1 MMFQTYKVVILTLV
15 IFCLIN
21 VVHSYQYDNQT
32 QNNIQMEQVEQ
43 IKTINPHP
51 ELFQYNIL
59 PLVVCLFFINQQI

>member
-1 MMFQTYKVVILTLV
+1 MVLQTYKIVILALV

-21 VVHSYQYDNQT
+21 VVHSYHCDNQT
-32 QNNIQMEQVEQ
+32 YNNVQIELNEQNV
-43 IKTINPHP
+43 TINPHP